1 MSDSKLRLGY
11 IIVYSPDVP
20 RAVAFYE
27 RAFGVPA
34 RFVHPSGQYA
44 ELETGATALAFANET
59 FTPSRDAFE
68 PNRADRRAA
77 GAEIAFVVEDVETMF
92 ARALGAGAVQVVAP
106 TVKPWGQTV
115 AYVRDLDGFLV
126 ELCTAME
133 G

>member
-1 MSDSKLRLGY
+1 MSDSKPRLGY
-11 IIVYSPDVP
+11 VIVYVPDVP

-27 RAFGVPA
+27 RAFGVSA

-68 PNRADRRAA
+68 PNRPDRRAA
-77 GAEIAFVVEDVETMF
+77 GAEIAFVVGDVEAVF
-92 ARALGAGAVQVVAP
+92 ARALSAGAMQVVAP

-115 AYVRDLDGFLV
+115 AYVRDVDGFLV
-126 ELCTAME
+126 ELCTAMA
-133 G
+133 